1 MAKSY
6 RNQVSIIAG
15 QWRGSRINVVDSE
28 DLRPTS
34 GRIRETLFNWLQF
47 EIRGL
52 TCLDLFAGSG
62 ALGFEAASRG
72 AGKVTMVEKQPKIC
86 RQLELTAQRLGA
98 GQVTV
103 FCSNARGFLGSNQLV
118 YDLVFL
124 DPPFR
129 SDLLDQ
135 TCQTLEQSGA
145 LAENAKIYLE
155 TATSNRPEHLPPNWS
170 ILHSKFAGDVN
181 YNLLQ
186 RSQP

>member
-1 MAKSY
+1 MAKPH
-6 RNQVSIIAG
+6 RNHVALIAG
-15 QWRGSRINVVDSE
+15 QWRGTKINVIDFE

-47 EIRGL
+47 EIHGL

-72 AGKVTMVEKQPKIC
+72 AENVVMVERQPKIC
-86 RQLELTAQRLGA
+86 RQLELTAKRLDA
-98 GQVTV
+98 RQITV
-103 FCSNARGFLGSNQLV
+103 ICGSAMEFLGSDHRE

-129 SDLLDQ
+129 SNQLHE
-135 TCQTLEQSGA
+135 TCLTLEQSGV
-145 LAENAKIYLE
+145 LAKHAKIYLE
-155 TATSNRPEHLPPNWS
+155 TAKSTHPDLPKNWT

-186 RSQP
+186 RY

>member
-1 MAKSY
+1 MAKPY

-15 QWRGSRINVVDSE
+15 QWRGSKINVVDFQ

-34 GRIRETLFNWLQF
+34 GRIRETLFNWLHYDIQ
-47 EIRGL
+47 GL

-72 AGKVTMVEKQPKIC
+72 AGKVIMVERQPTIC
-86 RQLELTAQRLGA
+86 RQLELTAQKLDA
-98 GQVTV
+98 GQITV
-103 FCSNARGFLGSNQLV
+103 ICDNAREFLGSNQRV

-129 SDLLDQ
+129 SELLDE
-135 TCQTLEQSGA
+135 TCLTLEQSGA

-155 TATSNRPEHLPPNWS
+155 TAKSNRLEHLPPNWT

-181 YNLLQ
+181 YSLLQ
-186 RSQP
+186 RC

>member
-15 QWRGSRINVVDSE
+15 QWRGSKISVVDFE

-34 GRIRETLFNWLQF
+34 GRIKETLFNWLQF

-72 AGKVTMVEKQPKIC
+72 AEKVIMVERQPKIC
-86 RQLELTAQRLGA
+86 RHLELTAQRLEA
-98 GQVTV
+98 KQINV
-103 FCSNARGFLGSNQLV
+103 FCNSALDFLGSDQLV

-129 SDLLDQ
+129 SDLLDEV
-135 TCQTLEQSGA
+135 CQTLEESGI

-155 TATSNRPEHLPPNWS
+155 TAKSNHPHLPTTWT
-170 ILHSKFAGDVN
+170 ILHSKSAGDVN
-181 YNLLQ
+181 YKLLQ
-186 RSQP
+186 RCHM